1 MNRSEITRLMEETIK
16 EVYDENPELSDEVR
30 IPEYMQLA
38 ARLSTVVTLRVLDK
52 IGVINLTD

>member
-1 MNRSEITRLMEETIK
+1 MEETIK